1 MPKKIPQ
8 NSLILLEDVDI
19 IFEEDEGFISATY
32 QLASNS
38 KRPIVMT
45 CRDVC
50 SHLNKMAPQQN
61 RIYFQEPVGNRVCVL
76 LELISLAETGY
87 RLPSNCITVS
97 LTYMMCKQN

>member
-1 MPKKIPQ
+1 MRKKIPQ

-19 IFEEDEGFISATY
+19 IFEEDEGFISAAY

-97 LTYMMCKQN
+97 FTYMMYKQN